1 MEAPICRLAKRYYM
15 LQDEVLKLASAKKE
29 KLFLCDRLPLISQAE
44 ATFDH
49 QEVQAVTI
57 GCWRN
62 RAAWLEYR

>member
-1 MEAPICRLAKRYYM
+1 M